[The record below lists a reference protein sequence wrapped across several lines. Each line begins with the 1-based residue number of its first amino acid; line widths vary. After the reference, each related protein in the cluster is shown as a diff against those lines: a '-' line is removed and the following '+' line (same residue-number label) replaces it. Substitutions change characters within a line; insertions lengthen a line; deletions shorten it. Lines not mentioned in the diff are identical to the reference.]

1 MPVLRS
7 REITAVVKSESPE
20 KAEEVGDLAS
30 GAVQRRSAR
39 LASKSFSGLTKFTGN
54 VKESSRKR
62 KGLHSDTT
70 EAANGNFNRGLNF
83 SREEKGKTK
92 VLEEDSV
99 TRAAGQVELEH
110 DFEEANGN
118 TERIDK
124 GKEKLDELNLSLKSV
139 AILESKSETR
149 VETENSNAAPNF
161 SDSTPSQEPA
171 ISYAESRRAH
181 QEYFR
186 NVAKKNA
193 HRFAHFSSQEE
204 EENDNNF
211 ANAPGG
217 DIPQPEINRETED
230 WPGPFSTAMKIIRD
244 RVMNARLQQGKP
256 SGKGKAASVLW
267 VPKKVKKC
275 NIQKKSAPSLQDLCL
290 SVLVKNADAITSLDC
305 VPDNMRHKLSHLL
318 CNARRMDSHFLQL
331 LVHGSPT
338 EIHLGDCSWLTE
350 DAFTGA
356 FEQCDFSNLTV
367 SFIYLHI

>member
-181 QEYFR
+181 
-186 NVAKKNA
+186 
-193 HRFAHFSSQEE
+193 RFAHFSPQEE

-230 WPGPFSTAMKIIRD
+230 WPGPFSTPMKIIRD

-290 SVLVKNADAITSLDC
+290 PVLVKNADAITSLDC
-305 VPDNMRHKLSHLL
+305 VPDDMRHKLSDLL
-318 CNARRMDSHFLQL
+318 CNAGRMDSHFLQL

-338 EIHLGDCSWLTE
+338 EIHLGDCSGLTE